1 MKQYKRWIALAL
13 SLLGVLGCLAGCGA
27 GDSTITQAT
36 PGTDAGQTESA
47 PNGGETTAA
56 AMGRYVEQTVELPE
70 CSYPIDMVMLS
81 AGQLRVAVK
90 DSNGSVLICTA
101 GDTPGQWQSV
111 ENLPEDITVSGRV
124 ESLALSAD
132 GSIFCSTVQE
142 MEDGTYQYHFWIAD
156 PAGACREIP
165 ITYPDLDNTAGL
177 LVSSCDF
184 TVSGRLFVDLN
195 IRDVR
200 EINLETGELSENLND
215 AGVSTMALECTGEN
229 LYLLGWSGAYVWN
242 EENGLQPLSGVLE
255 EQVAASLKATEG
267 YSPKVTFWENPQGY
281 LLFTTHEGLYSYV
294 PDGSV
299 TEELVSGTGTSL
311 ADPVFF
317 PTALT
322 GGADDSF
329 YVLGRQNG
337 QPALYHYVYDP
348 NVPTEPST
356 HLTVYS
362 LYPQDTLMQLIS
374 QYQKAHP
381 ETAVTL
387 EVGLTGEDGVTESDA
402 IRTLNTR
409 ILAGDGPD
417 LICLDGFNLNT
428 YEEKGLLAD
437 LTQILDQGEKTL
449 EQVTKCYADEGKV
462 YMVPT
467 AFAIPVVYGP
477 GEIVSQI
484 QDLDSLVTAAGLAKE
499 AKPEANSVLNAWI
512 PEMFADMFYD
522 SCSAAWLR
530 ENGTL
535 DGEALT
541 QYYTAMQN
549 IYALDGAYQEKM
561 REMLES
567 EGRSMEDM
575 GYIPGEY
582 TGLGGSVTIF
592 SANSC
597 LDAGT
602 LESMDSWSYALA
614 EVEGLEGYQVLPL
627 HAQASNVFLPRRVMG
642 ILTSSTQQEA
652 AAQFL
657 SFLLSEEAQSS
668 AQGFGFPVNQ
678 AAFDRQIT
686 ENRTSDSSATM
697 SDEEGNIVT
706 FNFRYPDAELRQQ
719 FKTWVDQLTTPA
731 STDRIIRSMVIEQAA
746 ACLNGE
752 LTPQQASDAALQ
764 ALNLYLT
771 E

>member
-13 SLLGVLGCLAGCGA
+13 SLFGVLSCLAGCGA

-36 PGTDAGQTESA
+36 PGTDAGHPA
-47 PNGGETTAA
+47 NETTAP
-56 AMGRYVEQTVELPE
+56 AMGRYVEQTVQLPE

-81 AGQLRVAVK
+81 TGQLRVAVK
-90 DSNGSVLICTA
+90 DNNYEALIYTA
-101 GDTPGQWQSV
+101 GETPGQWQSV
-111 ENLPEDITVSGRV
+111 ENLPEDITASGSV

-156 PAGACREIP
+156 PAGTCREIP
-165 ITYPDLDNTAGL
+165 ITYPDLDNTTGL

-184 TVSGRLFVDLN
+184 TANGRLFVDLN

-215 AGVSTMALECTGEN
+215 AGVSTMALECAGEN

-242 EENGLQPLSGVLE
+242 EDNGLQPLSGVLE

-267 YSPKVTFWENPQGY
+267 YSPKVTFWENSQGY
-281 LLFTTHEGLYSYV
+281 LMFTTHEGLYSYV

-317 PTALT
+317 PTAMT
-322 GGADDSF
+322 GGTDDSF

-362 LYPQDTLMQLIS
+362 LYPQETLMQLIS

-402 IRTLNTR
+402 IRTLNTQ

-428 YEEKGLLAD
+428 YQEKGLLAD

-462 YMVPT
+462 HMVPT

-484 QDLDSLVTAAGLAKE
+484 QDLDSLVTAAGLAKD
-499 AKPEANSVLNAWI
+499 ANPESNTVFSGFI
-512 PEMFADMFYD
+512 PTYLADKFYD
-522 SCSAAWLR
+522 CCSASWFR
-530 ENGTL
+530 EDGTL
-535 DGEALT
+535 DGQKLEQFYA
-541 QYYTAMQN
+541 AMQEL
-549 IYALDGAYQEKM
+549 YAMDSEFRQNLQQM
-561 REMLES
+561 MES
-567 EGRSMEDM
+567 EGRSLEDVE
-575 GYIPGEY
+575 YTPGEY
-582 TGLGGSVTIF
+582 TGLGGAITIF
-592 SANSC
+592 STNSC

-602 LESMDSWSYALA
+602 LESMDNWSYALVGDESFEA
-614 EVEGLEGYQVLPL
+614 YQVLPL
-627 HAQASNVFLPRRVMG
+627 NAQASNVFLPRRVMG

-657 SFLLSEEAQSS
+657 TFLLGEEAQSS

-686 ENRTSDSSATM
+686 QDRTLDTSLAM
-697 SDEEGNIVT
+697 SDEEGNMDT
-706 FNFRYPDAELRQQ
+706 FYLRYPDAELRQQ

-731 STDRIIRSMVIEQAA
+731 STDRIIRSMVVEQAA